1 MWQQQY
7 RKTFAKT
14 QAVIAVVTA
23 WTYFG
28 LGHWFTRSTVFFV
41 VMQAAAVVGAMW
53 GVRLRSKV
61 DRKAS

>member
-1 MWQQQY
+1 MWEQY

-14 QAVIAVVTA
+14 QSVIAVVTI

-28 LGHWFTRSTVFFV
+28 LGHWITRSLVFFV

-53 GVRLRSKV
+53 GVRLRNKV
-61 DRKAS
+61 DGKAF

>member
-1 MWQQQY
+1 MWEQY
-7 RKTFAKT
+7 RKTFGKT

-28 LGHWFTRSTVFFV
+28 LGHWLTRSVVFFA

-53 GVRLRSKV
+53 GVRLRDKV
-61 DRKAS
+61 DRKAI